1 MLPMPGS
8 RCMKGLLSRTT
19 WDDAF
24 TACSD
29 SGGQLITLDTI
40 EKNEA
45 AKFYLTNYAPN
56 KGKC

>member
-1 MLPMPGS
+1 
-8 RCMKGLLSRTT
+8 MKGLTAKAT

-29 SGGQLITLDTI
+29 SGGQLITLDTV

-45 AKFYLTNYAPN
+45 AKFYLTNCALN
-56 KGKC
+56 KGNY